1 MKILLWK
8 RFAGGMDDMPQRS
21 HTGISLNPLHGV
33 SRHRHLLEI
42 ALGKALLQYSKYQ
55 AKSQAV

>member
-42 ALGKALLQYSKYQ
+42 ALGNTTGVNNFRQFL
-55 AKSQAV
+55 